1 MFVTEMSVSS
11 VRVIFLSCMLA
22 FVVKMQGLVWNT
34 EFKTQQEERIDMY
47 KLNIQI
53 NL

>member
-1 MFVTEMSVSS
+1 MSVSS

-34 EFKTQQEERIDMY
+34 EFKTQQEERID